1 VLKKRIQL
9 IIYQLVMNN
18 SDNPILPA
26 GLNEQTLDNLTA
38 NLSDRQL
45 LWLSGYMYGLS
56 KNQNTLPKSDFRN
69 PISEIQTPQYQ
80 TQIQPQINVA
90 VAQEAIKLTILY
102 GSQTGNCKKAAQMTA
117 AKAAAKG
124 IESKVVDMAEYAP
137 KNLKDEKHLLVV
149 VSTYGEGEP
158 PAAAEELHG
167 FIFGNRAPK
176 VPELQFSVLALGD
189 KSYTQFCQTGIDF
202 DEKLEKLG
210 GKRIANRVDCD
221 VDWHDDAE
229 KWADEVVA
237 KLAVEVSAN
246 VMQLEGIAQNYNGNG
261 NGHSTAFVKPQVE
274 VPKVLFDRK
283 KPFHAPILEKIQLN
297 GRGSTKETW
306 HVELSLEGSGLTY
319 EAGDALAVIPQ
330 NSERLVSEVLKVTNL
345 DPSVSVSFD
354 GQNSNLGDVLMEKAE
369 LSVLN
374 RDVLNRYFELTKNDA
389 LKQIIADPKAI
400 QNYVYGRDIVDLV
413 TEFPTELTPQY
424 LADILR
430 KMPSRAYSIAS
441 SLEAHPEE
449 VHLTVGAVRYTA
461 NGRKKEGVAST
472 FLADRTDETV
482 KVFIEKNEFFKLP
495 KDHKTDIIMVG
506 PGTGIA
512 PFRAFVEE
520 RAETNASGKNWLIF
534 GNPHFETDFLYQTEW
549 QQYLKKGIL
558 SRLDV
563 AFSRDQAEKIYVQHR
578 ILQKSK
584 QIFDWLE
591 SGASFYV
598 CGDKNK
604 MASDVERALVAVA
617 EKEGKLSA
625 EKAVEYVKGLK
636 KSRRYLEDVY

>member
-1 VLKKRIQL
+1 
-9 IIYQLVMNN
+9 MNN
-18 SDNPILPA
+18 SDNPLLPA
-26 GLNEQTLDNLTA
+26 GLNEQTLDNLTS
-38 NLSDRQL
+38 NLNDRQL
-45 LWLSGYMYGLS
+45 LWLSGYLYGLS
-56 KNQNTLPKSDFRN
+56 KNQNALPKSDFSTVK
-69 PISEIQTPQYQ
+69 SEIGTPQYNA
-80 TQIQPQINVA
+80 QILPQINVA
-90 VAQEAIKLTILY
+90 KAQEAIKLTILY

-117 AKAAAKG
+117 AKATAKG
-124 IESKVVDMAEYAP
+124 IESKVVDMAEYAT
-137 KNLKDEKHLLVV
+137 KSLKDEKHLLVI
-149 VSTYGEGEP
+149 VSTHGEGEP
-158 PAAAEELHG
+158 PPPAEELHG
-167 FIFGNRAPK
+167 FLSGNRAPK
-176 VPELQFSVLALGD
+176 LPELQFSVLALGD
-189 KSYTQFCQTGIDF
+189 KSYTLFCQSGIDF

-229 KWADEVVA
+229 KWVDSVLE
-237 KLAVEVSAN
+237 KLVVEVSAN
-246 VMQLEGIAQNYNGNG
+246 IMQLEGVAHNYNGNG
-261 NGHSTAFVKPQVE
+261 NGHATAFVKEAPPQY
-274 VPKVLFDRK
+274 VPAFDRK
-283 KPFHAPILEKIQLN
+283 KPFHAPVLEKIQMN

-306 HVELSLEGSGLTY
+306 HVELSLEGSGLQY

-330 NSERLVSEVLKVTNL
+330 NSERLVSEVLKATKL
-345 DPSVSVSFD
+345 DPSVLVSFD
-354 GQNSNLGDVLMEKAE
+354 GQNSNLGDVLMGKAE

-374 RDVLNRYFELTKNDA
+374 RDVLNRYFELTKNDN
-389 LKQIIADPKAI
+389 LKQILADPKAI
-400 QNYVYGRDIVDLV
+400 QNYVYGRDVVDLV
-413 TEFPTELTPQY
+413 TEFPMDFSPSGGQGEQY
-424 LADILR
+424 MADILR

-441 SLEAHPEE
+441 SLEAHPDE
-449 VHLTVGAVRYTA
+449 VHLTVGAVRYSA

-482 KVFIEKNEFFKLP
+482 KVFIEQNEFFKLP

-584 QIFDWLE
+584 QIFEWLE

-598 CGDKNK
+598 CGDKTR

-617 EKEGKLSA
+617 EKEGRLSN

>member
-1 VLKKRIQL
+1 
-9 IIYQLVMNN
+9 MNN
-18 SDNPILPA
+18 SDNPILPV
-26 GLNEQTLDNLTA
+26 GLNEQMLDNLTA

-45 LWLSGYMYGLS
+45 LWLSGYLYGLS
-56 KNQNTLPKSDFRN
+56 KNQNAALVSNVGEVSNLADVRGT
-69 PISEIQTPQYQ
+69 QYQ
-80 TQIQPQINVA
+80 IQNQPQINVA

-117 AKAAAKG
+117 AKAATKG
-124 IESKVVDMAEYAP
+124 IESKLVDMSEYAT
-137 KNLKDEKHLLVV
+137 KSLKDEKHLLVV

-167 FIFGNRAPK
+167 FLFGNRAPK
-176 VPELQFSVLALGD
+176 LPNLQFSVLALGD
-189 KSYTQFCQTGIDF
+189 KSYTQFCQTGVDF
-202 DEKLEKLG
+202 DTQLEKLG
-210 GKRIANRVDCD
+210 GKRLVSRMDCD
-221 VDWHDDAE
+221 VDWHDDGE
-229 KWADEVVA
+229 KWADLIVE
-237 KLAVEVSAN
+237 KLAVSIAATVP
-246 VMQLEGIAQNYNGNG
+246 QLQGVGQNYNGSSNG
-261 NGHSTAFVKPQVE
+261 NGSAFVKNTPPQYI
-274 VPKVLFDRK
+274 PAFDRK

-306 HVELSLEGSGLTY
+306 HVELSLEGSGLIY

-330 NSERLVSEVLKVTNL
+330 NSERLVSEVLKATQL

-354 GQNSNLGDVLMEKAE
+354 GHNSNLGDVLMEKAE

-374 RDVLNRYFELTKNDA
+374 RDVLNRYFELTKNDN
-389 LKQIIADPKAI
+389 LKQILADPKAI

-413 TEFPTELTPQY
+413 TEFPTDFSSSGGQGAQY

-617 EKEGKLSA
+617 EKEGGLSA

>member
-1 VLKKRIQL
+1 
-9 IIYQLVMNN
+9 M
-18 SDNPILPA
+18 
-26 GLNEQTLDNLTA
+26 
-38 NLSDRQL
+38 
-45 LWLSGYMYGLS
+45 
-56 KNQNTLPKSDFRN
+56 
-69 PISEIQTPQYQ
+69 
-80 TQIQPQINVA
+80 
-90 VAQEAIKLTILY
+90 
-102 GSQTGNCKKAAQMTA
+102 
-117 AKAAAKG
+117 
-124 IESKVVDMAEYAP
+124 
-137 KNLKDEKHLLVV
+137 
-149 VSTYGEGEP
+149 
-158 PAAAEELHG
+158 
-167 FIFGNRAPK
+167 
-176 VPELQFSVLALGD
+176 
-189 KSYTQFCQTGIDF
+189 
-202 DEKLEKLG
+202 
-210 GKRIANRVDCD
+210 
-221 VDWHDDAE
+221 DWHDDAE
-229 KWADEVVA
+229 KWADLVVA
-237 KLAVEVSAN
+237 KLAVSVTVN
-246 VMQLEGIAQNYNGNG
+246 VPQLQAVGQNYNGNG
-261 NGHSTAFVKPQVE
+261 SAFMKPQIE
-274 VPKVLFDRK
+274 TPKVIFDRK

-319 EAGDALAVIPQ
+319 EVGDALAVIPQ
-330 NSERLVSEVLKVTNL
+330 NSERLVSEVLKATQL

-354 GQNSNLGDVLMEKAE
+354 GQNSSLGDVLMEKAE
-369 LSVLN
+369 LSALN
-374 RDVLNRYFELTKNDA
+374 RDVLSRYYDLTKNDN

-424 LADILR
+424 LADFLR

-449 VHLTVGAVRYTA
+449 VHLTVGAVRYQA

-472 FLADRTDETV
+472 FLADRTDEKV
-482 KVFIEKNEFFKLP
+482 KVFVEQNEFFKLP
-495 KDHKTDIIMVG
+495 KDPKTDIIMVG

-591 SGASFYV
+591 SGATFYV
-598 CGDKNK
+598 CGDKTR
-604 MASDVERALVAVA
+604 MASDVERALIAVA
-617 EKEGKLSA
+617 EKEGRLSN
-625 EKAVEYVKGLK
+625 EKAVEYIKGLK

>member
-1 VLKKRIQL
+1 
-9 IIYQLVMNN
+9 MNN
-18 SDNPILPA
+18 SDNPILPV
-26 GLNEQTLDNLTA
+26 GLNEQTLDNLTS

-45 LWLSGYMYGLS
+45 LWLSGYLYGLS
-56 KNQNTLPKSDFRN
+56 KNQNAALVNNVGEVSNLADVRP
-69 PISEIQTPQYQ
+69 PQY
-80 TQIQPQINVA
+80 QPQIN
-90 VAQEAIKLTILY
+90 AIPTQNPLKLTILY

-124 IESKVVDMAEYAP
+124 IESKIVDMTEYAP
-137 KNLKDEKHLLVV
+137 KNLKDERHLLVV

-167 FIFGNRAPK
+167 FLFGNRAPK
-176 VPELQFSVLALGD
+176 LPELQFSVLALGD
-189 KSYTQFCQTGIDF
+189 KSYTQFCQTGVDF

-210 GKRIANRVDCD
+210 GKRLTPRVDCD
-221 VDWHDDAE
+221 VDWHDDGE
-229 KWADEVVA
+229 KWADLVVE
-237 KLAVEVSAN
+237 KLV
-246 VMQLEGIAQNYNGNG
+246 LETSVRFETSPTLVQSYNGNG
-261 NGHSTAFVKPQVE
+261 NGHATTFVKEAPPQYI
-274 VPKVLFDRK
+274 PAFDRK

-306 HVELSLEGSGLTY
+306 HVELSLEGSGLIY

-330 NSERLVSEVLKVTNL
+330 NSERLVSEVLKATKL

-354 GQNSNLGDVLMEKAE
+354 GQNSNLGAVLMEKAE

-374 RDVLNRYFELTKNDA
+374 RDVLNRYFELTKNDN

-424 LADILR
+424 LADFLR

-441 SLEAHPEE
+441 SLEAHPDE
-449 VHLTVGAVRYTA
+449 VHLTVGAVRYSA

-520 RAETNASGKNWLIF
+520 RAETNAAGKNWLIF

-598 CGDKNK
+598 CGDKTR

-617 EKEGKLSA
+617 EKEGRLSA

>member
-1 VLKKRIQL
+1 
-9 IIYQLVMNN
+9 MNN
-18 SDNPILPA
+18 SDNPLLPV
-26 GLNEQTLDNLTA
+26 GLNEQTLDNLTS

-45 LWLSGYMYGLS
+45 LWLSGYLYGLS
-56 KNQNTLPKSDFRN
+56 KNQNTSV
-69 PISEIQTPQYQ
+69 SIQNIAAASQIAPPQYQ
-80 TQIQPQINVA
+80 PQIQPQIA
-90 VAQEAIKLTILY
+90 SISTQKPIKLTILY

-117 AKAAAKG
+117 AKAAARG
-124 IESKVVDMAEYAP
+124 IESTVVDMTEYP
-137 KNLKDEKHLLVV
+137 TKCLKEEKHLLVV

-167 FIFGNRAPK
+167 FILGNRAPK
-176 VPELQFSVLALGD
+176 FSDLQFSVLALGD

-210 GKRIANRVDCD
+210 GKRVVSRMDCD

-237 KLAVEVSAN
+237 KLAAEVSAN
-246 VMQLEGIAQNYNGNG
+246 VSANILQLEGVGHSYNGNG
-261 NGHSTAFVKPQVE
+261 NGYATAFMKEAPPQY
-274 VPKVLFDRK
+274 VPAFDRK

-306 HVELSLEGSGLTY
+306 HVELSLEGSGLQY

-330 NSERLVSEVLKVTNL
+330 NSERLVSEVLKATKL

-374 RDVLNRYFELTKNDA
+374 RDVLNRYFELTKNDN

-413 TEFPTELTPQY
+413 TEFPTDFTPSGGKGAQY

-441 SLEAHPEE
+441 SLDAHPDE
-449 VHLTVGAVRYTA
+449 VHLTVGAVRYSA

-549 QQYLKKGIL
+549 QQYLRKGIL
-558 SRLDV
+558 RRLDV

-591 SGASFYV
+591 NGASFYV
-598 CGDKNK
+598 CGDKTR

-617 EKEGKLSA
+617 EKEGRLSA

>member
-1 VLKKRIQL
+1 
-9 IIYQLVMNN
+9 MNN
-18 SDNPILPA
+18 SDNPLLPA

-56 KNQNTLPKSDFRN
+56 KGQNAPSISANQPAA
-69 PISEIQTPQYQ
+69 IQNGTPQYSA
-80 TQIQPQINVA
+80 QIAPQLNVSA
-90 VAQEAIKLTILY
+90 VQEAVKLTILY
-102 GSQTGNCKKAAQMTA
+102 GSQTGNCKKAATMTA
-117 AKAAAKG
+117 AKAAARG
-124 IESKVVDMAEYAP
+124 IESKIIDMAEYAP
-137 KNLKDEKHLLVV
+137 KNLKDERHLLVV

-167 FIFGNRAPK
+167 FLFGNRAPK
-176 VPELQFSVLALGD
+176 LPELQFSVLALGD
-189 KSYTQFCQTGIDF
+189 KSYTQYCQTGVDF

-210 GKRIANRVDCD
+210 GKRLVFRMDCD
-221 VDWHDDAE
+221 VDWHDDGE
-229 KWADEVVA
+229 KWADLIVE
-237 KLAVEVSAN
+237 KLAISVGAN
-246 VMQLEGIAQNYNGNG
+246 VPQLQAVGQNYNGNG
-261 NGHSTAFVKPQVE
+261 TAFMKPQIE
-274 VPKVLFDRK
+274 TPKVIFDRK
-283 KPFHAPILEKIQLN
+283 KTFHAPILEKIQLN

-319 EAGDALAVIPQ
+319 EVGDALAVIPQ
-330 NSERLVSEVLKVTNL
+330 NSERLVSEVLKATKL

-354 GQNSNLGDVLMEKAE
+354 GQNSSLGEILMEKAE

-374 RDVLNRYFELTKNDA
+374 RDVLNRYYEWAKNDN
-389 LKQIIADPKAI
+389 LKQIISDPKAI
-400 QNYVYGRDIVDLV
+400 QNYVYGRDLVDLV
-413 TEFPTELTPQY
+413 TEFPIELTPQY
-424 LADILR
+424 LADFLR

-449 VHLTVGAVRYTA
+449 VHLTVGAVRYQA

-472 FLADRTDETV
+472 FLADRTYETV
-482 KVFIEKNEFFKLP
+482 KVFVEQNEFFKLP
-495 KDHKTDIIMVG
+495 KDSKTDIIMVG

-591 SGASFYV
+591 SGATFYV
-598 CGDKNK
+598 CGDKTR

-617 EKEGKLSA
+617 EKEGRLSN
-625 EKAVEYVKGLK
+625 EKAVEYIKGLK

>member
-1 VLKKRIQL
+1 
-9 IIYQLVMNN
+9 MNN
-18 SDNPILPA
+18 SDNPILPV
-26 GLNEQTLDNLTA
+26 GLNEQTLDNLTT

-45 LWLSGYMYGLS
+45 LWLSGYLYGLS
-56 KNQNTLPKSDFRN
+56 KNQNSVAAVQN
-69 PISEIQTPQYQ
+69 IAAVSQTAPPQYLNP
-80 TQIQPQINVA
+80 TLPQINGT

-102 GSQTGNCKKAAQMTA
+102 GSQTGNCKKAALMTA

-167 FIFGNRAPK
+167 FLFGNRAPK
-176 VPELQFSVLALGD
+176 LPDMQFSVLALGD

-202 DEKLEKLG
+202 DVKLEKLG
-210 GKRIANRVDCD
+210 AKRLTPRVDCD
-221 VDWHDDAE
+221 VDWHDDGE
-229 KWADEVVA
+229 KWADLVVE
-237 KLAVEVSAN
+237 KLSVSVAAN
-246 VMQLEGIAQNYNGNG
+246 VPQLAGVGQNYNGNG
-261 NGHSTAFVKPQVE
+261 NGHATTFVKNAPPQYI
-274 VPKVLFDRK
+274 PAFDRK

-306 HVELSLEGSGLTY
+306 HVELSLEGSGLQY

-330 NSERLVSEVLKVTNL
+330 NSERLVSEVLKATKL

-354 GQNSNLGDVLMEKAE
+354 GQNNNLGDVLMEKAE

-389 LKQIIADPKAI
+389 LKQIISDPKAI

-413 TEFPTELTPQY
+413 TEFPTEMTPQY

-449 VHLTVGAVRYTA
+449 VHLTVGAVRYSA

-520 RAETNASGKNWLIF
+520 RAETNAAGKNWLIF

-549 QQYLKKGIL
+549 QQYLKKGVL

-591 SGASFYV
+591 NGAMFYV
-598 CGDKNK
+598 CGDKTR

-617 EKEGKLSA
+617 EKEGGLSN
-625 EKAVEYVKGLK
+625 EKAIEYIKGLK

>member
-1 VLKKRIQL
+1 
-9 IIYQLVMNN
+9 MNH

-26 GLNEQTLDNLTA
+26 GLSEQTLDNLTA

-56 KNQNTLPKSDFRN
+56 KNQNTTSSNVGEVSNLADAK
-69 PISEIQTPQYQ
+69 ISPQYQ
-80 TQIQPQINVA
+80 PQIA
-90 VAQEAIKLTILY
+90 VSTTQKAIKLTILY
-102 GSQTGNCKKAAQMTA
+102 GSQTGNCKKAATMTA

-124 IESKVVDMAEYAP
+124 IEAKVVDMAEYAP
-137 KNLKDEKHLLVV
+137 KNLKDERHLLVV

-167 FIFGNRAPK
+167 FLFGNRAPK
-176 VPELQFSVLALGD
+176 LPELQFSVLALGD
-189 KSYTQFCQTGIDF
+189 KSYTQFCQTGVDF

-210 GKRIANRVDCD
+210 GKRLSPRVECD

-246 VMQLEGIAQNYNGNG
+246 VLQLEGVGQTYNGNG
-261 NGHSTAFVKPQVE
+261 NGHATAFVKPQTE
-274 VPKVLFDRK
+274 APKPIFDRK

-319 EAGDALAVIPQ
+319 EVGDALAVIPQ
-330 NSERLVSEVLKVTNL
+330 NSERLVSEVLKATKL

-374 RDVLNRYFELTKNDA
+374 RDVLNRYYDLTKNDN

-400 QNYVYGRDIVDLV
+400 QNYVYGRDIVDLI

-424 LADILR
+424 LADFLR

-449 VHLTVGAVRYTA
+449 VHLTVGAVRYQA

-472 FLADRTDETV
+472 FLADRTDDTV
-482 KVFIEKNEFFKLP
+482 KVFVEQNEFFKLP
-495 KDHKTDIIMVG
+495 KDPKTDIIMVG

-520 RAETNASGKNWLIF
+520 RAETNAAGKNWLIF

-591 SGASFYV
+591 SGATFYV
-598 CGDKNK
+598 CGDKTR
-604 MASDVERALVAVA
+604 MASDVERALIAVA
-617 EKEGKLSA
+617 EKEGRLSN
-625 EKAVEYVKGLK
+625 EKAIDYIKGLK

>member
-1 VLKKRIQL
+1 
-9 IIYQLVMNN
+9 MNN
-18 SDNPILPA
+18 SDNPILPV
-26 GLNEQTLDNLTA
+26 GLNEQTLDNLTSTL
-38 NLSDRQL
+38 NDRQL
-45 LWLSGYMYGLS
+45 LWLSGYLYGLS
-56 KNQNTLPKSDFRN
+56 KNQNTTSHVQNIALGSQIAP
-69 PISEIQTPQYQ
+69 PQYQ
-80 TQIQPQINVA
+80 AQIQPQIA
-90 VAQEAIKLTILY
+90 SIAAQKPIKLTILY

-117 AKAAAKG
+117 AKATARG
-124 IESKVVDMAEYAP
+124 IEAKVVDMTEYP
-137 KNLKDEKHLLVV
+137 TKNLKDEKHLLVV

-158 PAAAEELHG
+158 PASAEELHG
-167 FIFGNRAPK
+167 FLLGNRAPK
-176 VPELQFSVLALGD
+176 FTDLQFSVLALGD
-189 KSYTQFCQTGIDF
+189 RSYTQFCQTGIDF

-210 GKRIANRVDCD
+210 GKRLVSRVDCD
-221 VDWHDDAE
+221 VDWHDDGE

-237 KLAVEVSAN
+237 KLAAEVSAN
-246 VMQLEGIAQNYNGNG
+246 VLQLEGVGHSYNGNG
-261 NGHSTAFVKPQVE
+261 NGRATAFVKEAPPQY
-274 VPKVLFDRK
+274 VPAFDRK
-283 KPFHAPILEKIQLN
+283 KPFHAPVLEKIQLN

-306 HVELSLEGSGLTY
+306 HVELSLEGSGLQY

-330 NSERLVSEVLKVTNL
+330 NSEHLVSEVLKATKL
-345 DPSVSVSFD
+345 DPSVLVSFD
-354 GQNSNLGDVLMEKAE
+354 GQNNNLGDVLMEKAE

-374 RDVLNRYFELTKNDA
+374 RDVLNRYFELTKNDD
-389 LKQIIADPKAI
+389 LKRIIADPKAI

-441 SLEAHPEE
+441 SLEAHPDE
-449 VHLTVGAVRYTA
+449 VHLTVGAVRYSA

-472 FLADRTDETV
+472 FLAARTDETV
-482 KVFIEKNEFFKLP
+482 KVFVEQNEFFKLP

-520 RAETNASGKNWLIF
+520 RAETNAAGKNWLIF

-549 QQYLKKGIL
+549 QQYLKKGVL

-598 CGDKNK
+598 CGDKTR

-617 EKEGKLSA
+617 EKEGRLSN
-625 EKAVEYVKGLK
+625 EKAIEYVKGLK

>member
-1 VLKKRIQL
+1 
-9 IIYQLVMNN
+9 
-18 SDNPILPA
+18 
-26 GLNEQTLDNLTA
+26 
-38 NLSDRQL
+38 
-45 LWLSGYMYGLS
+45 
-56 KNQNTLPKSDFRN
+56 
-69 PISEIQTPQYQ
+69 
-80 TQIQPQINVA
+80 
-90 VAQEAIKLTILY
+90 
-102 GSQTGNCKKAAQMTA
+102 
-117 AKAAAKG
+117 
-124 IESKVVDMAEYAP
+124 
-137 KNLKDEKHLLVV
+137 
-149 VSTYGEGEP
+149 
-158 PAAAEELHG
+158 
-167 FIFGNRAPK
+167 
-176 VPELQFSVLALGD
+176 
-189 KSYTQFCQTGIDF
+189 
-202 DEKLEKLG
+202 
-210 GKRIANRVDCD
+210 
-221 VDWHDDAE
+221 
-229 KWADEVVA
+229 
-237 KLAVEVSAN
+237 
-246 VMQLEGIAQNYNGNG
+246 
-261 NGHSTAFVKPQVE
+261 
-274 VPKVLFDRK
+274 
-283 KPFHAPILEKIQLN
+283 LEKIQLN

-306 HVELSLEGSGLTY
+306 HVELSLEGSGLRY

-330 NSERLVSEVLKVTNL
+330 NSERLVSEVLKATKL

-374 RDVLNRYFELTKNDA
+374 RDVLNRYFELTKNDN
-389 LKQIIADPKAI
+389 LKQILADPKAI
-400 QNYVYGRDIVDLV
+400 QNYVYGRDVVDLV
-413 TEFPTELTPQY
+413 TEFPTEWTPQY
-424 LADILR
+424 MADILR

-441 SLEAHPEE
+441 SLEAHPDE
-449 VHLTVGAVRYTA
+449 VHLTVGAVRYSA

-482 KVFIEKNEFFKLP
+482 KVFIEENAFFKLP

-584 QIFDWLE
+584 QIFEWLE

-598 CGDKNK
+598 CGDKTR

>member
-1 VLKKRIQL
+1 
-9 IIYQLVMNN
+9 MNN
-18 SDNPILPA
+18 SDNPILPV

-45 LWLSGYMYGLS
+45 LWLSGYLYGLS
-56 KNQNTLPKSDFRN
+56 KNQNTLAKSDFRN

-80 TQIQPQINVA
+80 TQVAPQINVA

-124 IESKVVDMAEYAP
+124 IESKVIDMTEYAP

-167 FIFGNRAPK
+167 FLFGNRAPK
-176 VPELQFSVLALGD
+176 LPELKFSVLALGD
-189 KSYTQFCQTGIDF
+189 RSYTQFCQTGIDF

-210 GKRIANRVDCD
+210 GKRITPRVDCD
-221 VDWHDDAE
+221 VDWHDDGE

-246 VMQLEGIAQNYNGNG
+246 VMQLQSVGQSYNGSSNG
-261 NGHSTAFVKPQVE
+261 NSTAFMKPQVE
-274 VPKVLFDRK
+274 APKVLFDRK

-330 NSERLVSEVLKVTNL
+330 NSERLVSEVLKATNL

-354 GQNSNLGDVLMEKAE
+354 GQNSNLGEVLMEKAE

-374 RDVLNRYFELTKNDA
+374 RDVLNRYSELSKNDN
-389 LKQIIADPKAI
+389 LKQMLTDPKAI

-482 KVFIEKNEFFKLP
+482 KVFIERNEFFKLP

-598 CGDKNK
+598 CGDKTR

>member
-1 VLKKRIQL
+1 
-9 IIYQLVMNN
+9 MNN
-18 SDNPILPA
+18 SDNPLLPA

-45 LWLSGYMYGLS
+45 LWLSGYMYALS
-56 KNQNTLPKSDFRN
+56 KTQNTASIVANVPSVTQN
-69 PISEIQTPQYQ
+69 GTPQYSA
-80 TQIQPQINVA
+80 QIAPQLNVSA
-90 VAQEAIKLTILY
+90 VQEALKLTILY
-102 GSQTGNCKKAAQMTA
+102 GSQTGNCKKAATMTA
-117 AKAAAKG
+117 AKAAARG
-124 IESKVVDMAEYAP
+124 IESKIIDMAEYAI
-137 KNLKDEKHLLVV
+137 KNLKDERHLLVV

-167 FIFGNRAPK
+167 FLFGNRAPK
-176 VPELQFSVLALGD
+176 LPELQFSILALGD
-189 KSYTQFCQTGIDF
+189 SSYTQFCQTGIDF

-210 GKRIANRVDCD
+210 GKRLLARMDCD
-221 VDWHDDAE
+221 VDWHDDGE
-229 KWADEVVA
+229 RWADLIVE
-237 KLAVEVSAN
+237 KLAISVGAN
-246 VMQLEGIAQNYNGNG
+246 VPQLQAVGQNYNGNG
-261 NGHSTAFVKPQVE
+261 TAYMKPQIE
-274 VPKVLFDRK
+274 VPKVVFDRK

-319 EAGDALAVIPQ
+319 EVGDALAVIPQ
-330 NSERLVSEVLKVTNL
+330 NSERLVSEVLKATQL

-354 GQNSNLGDVLMEKAE
+354 GQNSSLGDVLMEKAE
-369 LSVLN
+369 LSALN
-374 RDVLNRYFELTKNDA
+374 RDVLSRYYDLTKNDN

-400 QNYVYGRDIVDLV
+400 QNYVYGRDVVDLV
-413 TEFPTELTPQY
+413 TEFSPLGVGGLTPQY
-424 LADILR
+424 LADFLR

-449 VHLTVGAVRYTA
+449 VHLTVGAVRYQA

-472 FLADRTDETV
+472 FLAERTDETV
-482 KVFIEKNEFFKLP
+482 KVFVEQNEFFKLP
-495 KDHKTDIIMVG
+495 KDTKTDIIMVG

-591 SGASFYV
+591 SGATFYV
-598 CGDKNK
+598 CGDKTR
-604 MASDVERALVAVA
+604 MASDVERALIAVA
-617 EKEGKLSA
+617 EKEGRLSN
-625 EKAVEYVKGLK
+625 EKAVEYIKGLK